1 MKLKM
6 ITALALL
13 SAGLMV
19 TGCEDKKPA
28 ADEKKGA
35 VSEAPAEGDKK
46 AEGEKKDEGAAKAP
60 EKKAD
65 GEKAE
70 GNAGEKA
77 ETMAAKIG
85 APAPAFT
92 LKDEAGK
99 EHKLADYKG
108 KIVVLEWTCATCPYV
123 ERHYKAKT
131 MAKTHEAVGKD
142 DVVWLAI
149 DSTKTVK
156 AEANAEWKAKEGFA
170 YPVLTDASGA
180 VGKLYGAKTTPH
192 MYVIDAKG
200 NLAYSGAIDDD
211 VRGKNEKAK
220 NYVIETVNAL
230 KKGEKVPASETKPYG
245 CSVKYAG

>member
-6 ITALALL
+6 MTALALL

-19 TGCEDKKPA
+19 TGCDDKKA
-28 ADEKKGA
+28 ETDDKKGA
-35 VSEAPAEGDKK
+35 VSETPTEEKK
-46 AEGEKKDEGAAKAP
+46 AEGEEKKDDGAAKAP
-60 EKKAD
+60 EKKDD

-70 GNAGEKA
+70 V
-77 ETMAAKIG
+77 TPAAIG
-85 APAPAFT
+85 APAPEFA

-99 EHKLADYKG
+99 EHKLSDYKG
-108 KIVVLEWTCATCPYV
+108 KIVVLEWTCSTCPYV
-123 ERHYKAKT
+123 ERHYAAKT

-156 AEANAEWKAKEGFA
+156 PEANAEWKSKEGFA
-170 YPVLTDASGA
+170 YPVLTDASGE

-211 VRGKNEKAK
+211 VRGKSEAPK